1 MKKALFILIFA
12 LQAAL
17 LSAQNIYISDICI
30 TGNDVTKSYII
41 LRELPFQSHQTLSAQ
56 KLDTLMLRAK
66 ENLLN
71 TTLFNYVTLTL
82 TPIRNLERGQ
92 NSFPHDGQAEQGS
105 ENLQDVQGQKDE
117 QAQREKQA
125 ENLGFE
131 AVVVNVNVEERWF
144 VWPLFEIR
152 LEDRNT
158 TSWMKKMNWKR
169 VTYLT
174 GVNINNLFGVSQR
187 LTVRGFL
194 GWDTGV
200 DLTYSKIA
208 LDNKRKTFLTFR
220 SYHLLNKS
228 VEYITTDNKVRSL
241 SSSRYNLRS
250 SGTQATFTWR
260 PHHRRTYSA
269 ALGYDVSKITDTVLR
284 ENPLYWGV
292 NSKVSRTIS
301 FNAEYVHDNRNWTC
315 YPTEGTYFE
324 AGLRLEES
332 NGFDFSYAQATA
344 EFQYLKKLS
353 NRWFVSTSLRGATS
367 LYSNYSY
374 IHTKAIGYNTA
385 NVTGYELYVIDGQ
398 SFITQNNS
406 IKFLILP
413 QKVVKLGFIPKWDK
427 FNKPFFTIY
436 GKLMFDWGYVWQNRK
451 ELNNSYSNSL
461 LMGVGACADIVS
473 YYDIILSLGYG
484 VNNHGKGTFLF
495 GFRAPIF

>member
-17 LSAQNIYISDICI
+17 LSAQNVYISDICI

-92 NSFPHDGQAEQGS
+92 NALFPHDSLRQ
-105 ENLQDVQGQKDE
+105 QK
-117 QAQREKQA
+117 
-125 ENLGFE
+125 

>member
-12 LQAAL
+12 LQAVL

-92 NSFPHDGQAEQGS
+92 NALFHHDSLRQ
-105 ENLQDVQGQKDE
+105 QK
-117 QAQREKQA
+117 
-125 ENLGFE
+125 

-332 NGFDFSYAQATA
+332 NGFDFSYAQATT

-353 NRWFVSTSLRGATS
+353 DRWFVSTSLRGATS

>member
-1 MKKALFILIFA
+1 MKKRLFILVFI
-12 LQAAL
+12 LQAVL
-17 LSAQNIYISDICI
+17 LSAQNVYISDICI
-30 TGNDVTKSYII
+30 TGNEKTKSYII
-41 LRELPFQSHQTLSAQ
+41 LRELPFKSHQTLNAQ
-56 KLDTLMLRAK
+56 KFDTLLLRAK

-71 TTLFNYVTLTL
+71 TTLFNYVTVTTTQVRTL
-82 TPIRNLERGQ
+82 EATGQ
-92 NSFPHDGQAEQGS
+92 QEGQMLRDGQADKP
-105 ENLQDVQGQKDE
+105 LQ
-117 QAQREKQA
+117 
-125 ENLGFE
+125 NSSLNS
-131 AVVVNVNVEERWF
+131 VVVNINVEERWYI
-144 VWPLFEIR
+144 WPLFEIR

-174 GVNINNLFGVSQR
+174 GVNINNLFGLSQR
-187 LTVRGFL
+187 LVIRGFV

-200 DLTYSKIA
+200 DLTYSRIA
-208 LDNKRKTFLTFR
+208 LDNKRKTFLALR

-260 PHHRRTYSA
+260 PHHRRTYNA
-269 ALGYDVSKITDTVLR
+269 TFGYDVSKISDTVIR

-292 NSKVSRTIS
+292 DSKVSRTLS

-398 SFITQNNS
+398 SFITHNNS

-436 GKLMFDWGYVWQNRK
+436 GKLMFDWGYVWQNHK

-461 LMGVGACADIVS
+461 LMGVGACVDIVS